1 MIIVPYTR
9 LHPATARLLN
19 KHAPGHRRVKL
30 DPADMSAY
38 WRLLAACWRQPG
50 ELLIVEHDI
59 GVAAGTLASF
69 DACPEPWCAFGYA
82 IDGSVAACLGCVRFS
97 ASLKAAEPDLLE
109 EVGEVGNDGLPAK
122 DWRRL
127 DVRILDALRK
137 RGYQQHRHLPNV
149 KHYHRYAAR

>member
-50 ELLIVEHDI
+50 ELIIVEHDI
-59 GVAAGTLASF
+59 GIAAGTRPGFA
-69 DACPEPWCAFGYA
+69 ACPEPWCAAAYP
-82 IDGSVAACLGCVRFS
+82 IDGSIAACLGCVRFS
-97 ASLKAAEPDLLE
+97 GALKAAEPDLLE

-137 RGYQQHRHLPNV
+137 RGYQQHRHFPNV
-149 KHYHRYAAR
+149 LHYHKY